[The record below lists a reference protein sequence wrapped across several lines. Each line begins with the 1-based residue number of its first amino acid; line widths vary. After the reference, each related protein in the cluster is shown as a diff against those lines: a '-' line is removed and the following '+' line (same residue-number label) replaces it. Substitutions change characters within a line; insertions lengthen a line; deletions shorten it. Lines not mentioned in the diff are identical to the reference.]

1 MWTCYFSAVVVKYQ
15 NHEQLGGGR
24 LNADLVL
31 WGIGPI
37 MAEKAGQESGKTW
50 LQKSEAD

>member
-24 LNADLVL
+24 LNAGFGFMGDRAHHGREGRAGVREN
-31 WGIGPI
+31 
-37 MAEKAGQESGKTW
+37 MATEIRS
-50 LQKSEAD
+50 